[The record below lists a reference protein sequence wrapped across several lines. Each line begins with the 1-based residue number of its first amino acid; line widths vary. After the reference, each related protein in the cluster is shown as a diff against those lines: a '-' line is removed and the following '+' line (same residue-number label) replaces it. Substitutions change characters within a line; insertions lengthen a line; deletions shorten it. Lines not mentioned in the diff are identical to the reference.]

1 MADMTI
7 SLTRSLARRLGKP
20 VDTATRERAALHVLD
35 WLGCA
40 LIGSTEPVGQLLL
53 TRASQAPAGQISV
66 IGGDGTSVPDQ
77 AVFCNG
83 GLGNVLEMDDIHRT
97 AILHPGPVVIPA
109 ALAAAELAKTQA
121 GAFLDAVVRGY
132 ESQIRIGVAVGP
144 GHYANWHNTATCGP
158 FGAAAAVCSVMGL
171 DEDQIVWALGN
182 AGTQSSGPWRCRHE
196 QVMTKQLHTARAAE
210 AGFVAASL
218 AAIGFSGPQFILEGE
233 QGFFDAMCPD
243 PCKERILAKLDGPW
257 KIWETSFKPWPA
269 CRHAHA
275 AIDAALELRRR
286 HDLQPENISE
296 IGIRTFADARRFCD
310 RQDPASTLE
319 AKFSLQHSVAVA
331 LLDGEPDLQHF
342 EKTTILRRDVGS
354 LRSRMSVRVTERFQ
368 ERYPGH
374 YGSGVDITMSDGA
387 VLSFDVPD
395 ALGDPENPLTEDRIV
410 AKSRRLMAAAR
421 LPDQAI
427 EQLIDATLSLR
438 LTGGMARFSV
448 LVREIASHMA
458 QGRTA

>member
-1 MADMTI
+1 MTI
-7 SLTRSLARRLGKP
+7 SLTRSLARHLGQP
-20 VDTATRERAALHVLD
+20 VDTATRERAILHVLD

-40 LIGSTEPVGQLLL
+40 VIGSTEPVGQLLL
-53 TRASQAPAGQISV
+53 TRASQTPAGQISI
-66 IGGDGTSVPDQ
+66 IGGSGTSVPDQ

-109 ALAAAELAKTQA
+109 ALAAAEMAETQA
-121 GAFLDAVVRGY
+121 DAFLDAVVRGY
-132 ESQIRIGVAVGP
+132 ESQIRIGIAVGP

-158 FGAAAAVCSVMGL
+158 FGAAAAAGSVMEL
-171 DEDQIVWALGN
+171 DEDRIVWALGN

-243 PCKERILAKLDGPW
+243 PCKECILAKLDGPW
-257 KIWETSFKPWPA
+257 RIWETSFKPWPA

-286 HDLQPENISE
+286 HDLQSDDISE
-296 IGIRTFADARRFCD
+296 VGIRTFADAMRFCD

-331 LLDGEPDLQHF
+331 LLEGEPDLQHF
-342 EKTTILRRDVGS
+342 EKTTILRRDVGG
-354 LRSRMSVRVTERFQ
+354 LRARTSVQETERFQ
-368 ERYPGH
+368 KRYPGH
-374 YGSGVDITMSDGA
+374 FGSGVDITMSDGT
-387 VLSFDVPD
+387 VLSVDAPD
-395 ALGDPENPLTEDRIV
+395 ALGDPENPLTEERIV

-421 LPDQAI
+421 LPDQSI
-427 EQLIDATLSLR
+427 EQMIDATLSLR
-438 LTGGMARFSV
+438 TTGSLARFSA
-448 LVREIASHMA
+448 LAGDIASHMA